1 MIATIWQ
8 CKLSVELWRILEV
21 GVSSP
26 FSRSIQALRGI
37 ASSWVVLS
45 HILVNAG
52 GLSSDWLW
60 VGFAK
65 AMEPLA
71 VAGVDLFFVISGA
84 IMVMVTSRPKHS
96 TAIGEAADFAFRRI
110 FRVYPLYLLTLAVTA
125 TVFFRVQGA
134 WAPEVGNLLGIATLI
149 DGPGLAHPVAWT
161 LIFEVRFY
169 LVVALLLLIDRWHM
183 EWLFMG
189 WMALQTAAVLAAL
202 MGWIPTT
209 FWTMPFMIE
218 FVLGAAAG
226 LLIVKGKQ
234 GGATLSLMVGAA
246 WIVAGY
252 SLVLLDGPSMAPYR
266 AILFAA
272 PCALLLYGIVTKER
286 DGKLRVPK
294 SMNTIGDASYS
305 IYLWHYPILVL
316 IVSSWT
322 LKGTSSGSFL
332 YTVTVLAVT
341 AVVSGLSYYWF
352 ERPAVRAGQGA
363 YRWLSR
369 LCSQRQAA
377 SAVVSVEEDLTP
389 SRKRSM

>member
-1 MIATIWQ
+1 M
-8 CKLSVELWRILEV
+8 
-21 GVSSP
+21 SSP
-26 FSRSIQALRGI
+26 FSGSIHTLRGI

-45 HILVNAG
+45 HVLVNAG
-52 GLSSDWLW
+52 GLSSDRLW
-60 VGFAK
+60 VGFAR

-84 IMVMVTSRPKHS
+84 IMVMVSSRPKHS
-96 TAIGEAADFAFRRI
+96 TGIGEAADFAFRRI
-110 FRVYPLYLLTLAVTA
+110 FRVYPLYLLTLAVTS
-125 TVFFRVQGA
+125 TVFFRIQGA

-149 DGPGLAHPVAWT
+149 DAPGMAHPVAWT
-161 LIFEVRFY
+161 LVFEVRFY
-169 LVVALLLLIDRWHM
+169 LIVALLLLIDRRHM

-226 LLIVKGKQ
+226 LLIVKGMRR
-234 GGATLSLMVGAA
+234 GAAVSLMVGAA

-252 SLVLLDGPSMAPYR
+252 SLVLLDGPLMVPYR

-272 PCALLLYGIVTKER
+272 PCALVLYGIVTKER
-286 DGKLRVPK
+286 AGRLRVPK

-316 IVSSWT
+316 SVSSWT
-322 LKGTSSGSFL
+322 LKGTSSGSLL
-332 YTVTVLAVT
+332 YTVTVLVAT
-341 AVVSGLSYYWF
+341 TVVSILSYYCF
-352 ERPAVRAGQGA
+352 ERPAARVGHGA
-363 YRWLSR
+363 YRWLSGV
-369 LCSQRQAA
+369 CSQRRTAYAAA
-377 SAVVSVEEDLTP
+377 SVKKDLVPTKQP
-389 SRKRSM
+389 M